1 MTCLVNRLGYVA
13 LNVTDL
19 DAAVADAISITGLS
33 LVERSADRAM
43 LTSNRQRAEL
53 ILHRAGQNAVRSIGL
68 EAAGAAQVEEAA
80 ARAGR
85 FGWRVLAEHP
95 SIGGIARAV
104 TIASPEGH
112 VLEIHT
118 PLPEDQPRRHGGPG
132 VHPRRLCHV
141 NLASQDPPALERQLA
156 QTLGLRLSERTEGC
170 ELMWLRAGD
179 GRHHTVGIARS
190 TQPGLHHYAWEFA
203 QFSDFMRL
211 GDLLDTQ
218 DRMMVWGPGR
228 HGCGDNLFSYYVDS
242 AGFMVECSAEMEVI
256 LDDRPPN
263 VISCPP
269 DLTNIK
275 VVNRWGAPPPRAWI
289 EHMSVFAPA
298 DDRVALAS

>member
-19 DAAVADAISITGLS
+19 DSAVADAISITGLS
-33 LVERSADRAM
+33 LVERSAERAV
-43 LTSNRQRAEL
+43 LTSNRQHAEL
-53 ILHRAGQNAVRSIGL
+53 VLHRAGQDAVRAIGL
-68 EAAGAAQVEEAA
+68 EASGAAEVEEAA

-85 FGWRVLAEHP
+85 LGWSIVTTHP
-95 SIGGIARAV
+95 SLSAIARAV

-141 NLASQDPPALERQLA
+141 NLASQDPAALERLLA

-170 ELMWLRAGD
+170 ELMWMRAGD

-190 TQPGLHHYAWEFA
+190 AQPGLHHFAWEFA

-218 DRMMVWGPGR
+218 DRLIVWGPGR
-228 HGCGDNLFSYYVDS
+228 HGCGDNLFSYYVDRS
-242 AGFMVECSAEMEVI
+242 GFMVECSAEMEI
-256 LDDRPPN
+256 IADDRPPS
-263 VISCPP
+263 VIACPP
-269 DLTNIK
+269 DLSNIK

-289 EHMSVFAPA
+289 EHMSAFAPA
-298 DDRVALAS
+298 GEPVALAS